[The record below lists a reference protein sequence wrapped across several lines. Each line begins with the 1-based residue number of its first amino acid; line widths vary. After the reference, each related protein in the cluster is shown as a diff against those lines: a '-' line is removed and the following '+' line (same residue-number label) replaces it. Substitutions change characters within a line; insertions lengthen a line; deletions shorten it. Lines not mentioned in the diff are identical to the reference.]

1 MRHNHQNCG
10 QCLKKQMK
18 IWAIAYKIHYK
29 LKCLLFSWT
38 KNRFQTGRVF
48 VFKCLISL
56 QIKFQKSCKLSR
68 KLEFTWPGANLV
80 AHWISALL
88 ILACCNHAICLYH
101 LYLVSAFYKNVL
113 FQGKENFISTFENAS
128 ELVLLKSVSH
138 K

>member
-1 MRHNHQNCG
+1 MFKKTNKWRFGLLLTKSIINWNASYFLE
-10 QCLKKQMK
+10 LKIDFRQ
-18 IWAIAYKIHYK
+18 
-29 LKCLLFSWT
+29 
-38 KNRFQTGRVF
+38 GEF

-56 QIKFQKSCKLSR
+56 QIKFQKSYKLSR
-68 KLEFTWPGANLV
+68 KLEFIWPGANLV

>member
-10 QCLKKQMK
+10 QCLKKWRFGLLLTKSIINWNASYFLELK
-18 IWAIAYKIHYK
+18 ID
-29 LKCLLFSWT
+29 F
-38 KNRFQTGRVF
+38 RQGEF

-56 QIKFQKSCKLSR
+56 QIKFQKSYKLSR
-68 KLEFTWPGANLV
+68 KLEFIWPGANLV

-128 ELVLLKSVSH
+128 ELVLLKLVSH